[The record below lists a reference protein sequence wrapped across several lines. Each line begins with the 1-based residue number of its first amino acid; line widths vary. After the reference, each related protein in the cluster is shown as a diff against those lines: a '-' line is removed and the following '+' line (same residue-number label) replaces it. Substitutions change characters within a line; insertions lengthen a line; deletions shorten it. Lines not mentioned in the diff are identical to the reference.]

1 MSALG
6 ATLAGR
12 GDDLLNTDR
21 RLRAESVEEQPPR
34 REPRAAD
41 RATAHP
47 VIRRPVP
54 GVPMELYILTQL
66 PLAAAWAVLTLVH
79 YVCLLYLLFA
89 GMGAL
94 ADLIPPGDPA
104 NALTPAAMHLLHEVM
119 TAPRDMLGKAL
130 IPPGA
135 APISPMDVLLFEGAV
150 LISRKAAASA
160 SSEIRRRQYPAPN
173 RLPIAVARTTLPGVI
188 PRPATD
194 PAETPAHDSLA
205 AARQRRTERITAVH
219 DALAQ
224 LDAEWLSYEI
234 DLEAYYLTKPVLHDA
249 SVPETATYQSALYEL
264 RELAGGLG
272 HGSNLAE
279 IAAAERA
286 AETAL
291 LAWGTANDHAAA
303 VGLTDRPPT
312 ERAAL
317 KRLYALTGQLAD
329 LATPKPM
336 WPSLIA
342 AITREMNKLA
352 NSTIAVSWEH
362 LARVPELE
370 HRNPAALTTRTD

>member
-1 MSALG
+1 MA
-6 ATLAGR
+6 R
-12 GDDLLNTDR
+12 
-21 RLRAESVEEQPPR
+21 PPR
-34 REPRAAD
+34 
-41 RATAHP
+41 
-47 VIRRPVP
+47 P
-54 GVPMELYILTQL
+54 GV
-66 PLAAAWAVLTLVH
+66 V
-79 YVCLLYLLFA
+79 
-89 GMGAL
+89 
-94 ADLIPPGDPA
+94 
-104 NALTPAAMHLLHEVM
+104 
-119 TAPRDMLGKAL
+119 
-130 IPPGA
+130 
-135 APISPMDVLLFEGAV
+135 
-150 LISRKAAASA
+150 
-160 SSEIRRRQYPAPN
+160 
-173 RLPIAVARTTLPGVI
+173 
-188 PRPATD
+188 PRPAAD
-194 PAETPAHDSLA
+194 PAETPAHDRLA

-219 DALAQ
+219 DALVQ

-264 RELAGGLG
+264 RELAAGLG
-272 HGSNLAE
+272 DSSTLAE

-303 VGLTDRPPT
+303 VGLNDRPLT

-329 LATPKPM
+329 PATPKPM